1 MLTPLQGHT
10 KAGELLRVVG
20 DAQLG
25 LQLVVRVPLLV
36 HRQHFLDNAREA
48 QQEG

>member
-1 MLTPLQGHT
+1 MLTPLEGHT

-25 LQLVVRVPLLV
+25 LQLAVRVPLLV
-36 HRQHFLDNAREA
+36 HQWHFLDNAGVA